1 MERITVDQTVKRT
14 FFTVKKWI
22 KGLQLRRAMT
32 NVLLA
37 LLFLVD
43 GTTLASM
50 YPITIDRLAEE
61 AGYSRTQLFVIL
73 NDLERAGHVER
84 TRHRRQL
91 EDGHW
96 VNMPTTYRIITDEQ
110 ERAAL
115 AAQVAAAVPRKRHPK
130 KERLARPVPM
140 HETFT
145 GPTQSLPLPAEAPQR
160 VEPIVDHSPPVR
172 LVKANPA
179 PPVNEMALPPE
190 PKTGNEDVDNLADV
204 VEHHARAAIR
214 SAELA
219 TPKSAAVANKC
230 LDIAKYTIA
239 KYAMQIR
246 GTFLI
251 SESDIIDCTYEWV
264 VKCVEKNLVDSP
276 RHMALILK
284 KFFYGKGDGIA
295 YVRNELL
302 REAS

>member
-1 MERITVDQTVKRT
+1 MKTSTTFTQAVKRP
-14 FFTVKKWI
+14 FFAVKKWI
-22 KGLQLRRAMT
+22 KGLSLHRSMT
-32 NVLLA
+32 DVLMA

-91 EDGHW
+91 EDGSW
-96 VNMPTTYRIITDEQ
+96 INDPTSYRIITDEQ

-115 AAQVAAAVPRKRHPK
+115 ATQVAAAGPRKRHPK
-130 KERLARPVPM
+130 KERIARPTPM
-140 HETFT
+140 CETFT
-145 GPTQSLPLPAEAPQR
+145 GPTQSSPLPVEAPRR

-172 LVKANPA
+172 LVKVNPA
-179 PPVNEMALPPE
+179 PHVDEMTLPPE
-190 PKTGNEDVDNLADV
+190 KATGDEDVDNLADV
-204 VEHHARAAIR
+204 IEHHARAAIR

-219 TPKSAAVANKC
+219 KPKSAAVANKC

-251 SESDIIDCTYEWV
+251 SESDIIDCAYEWV

-295 YVRNELL
+295 YVRKELML
-302 REAS
+302 L